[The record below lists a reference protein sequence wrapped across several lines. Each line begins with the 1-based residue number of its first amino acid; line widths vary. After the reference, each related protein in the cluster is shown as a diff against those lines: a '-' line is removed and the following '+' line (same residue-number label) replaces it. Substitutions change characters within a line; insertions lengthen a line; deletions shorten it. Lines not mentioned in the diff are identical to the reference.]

1 MATDCI
7 ERNKKQ
13 FVYENKIN
21 GMLKCNVLMINIFIP
36 RLQAL
41 HIRFTFVHLNYNI
54 FGDMADAWQ
63 L

>member
-21 GMLKCNVLMINIFIP
+21 GMLKCNVLMISIFIP

-41 HIRFTFVHLNYNI
+41 QIHICSSEL
-54 FGDMADAWQ
+54 
-63 L
+63 

>member
-21 GMLKCNVLMINIFIP
+21 GMLKCNVLMINISIP
-36 RLQAL
+36 RLQAFTYKI
-41 HIRFTFVHLNYNI
+41 HICSSEL
-54 FGDMADAWQ
+54 
-63 L
+63 